1 METKD
6 VFEVFSLVLV
16 EVANLELKVLNDV
29 VAAKLKEFNTVL
41 ISIFIS

>member
-6 VFEVFSLVLV
+6 VFEVFSPVLV

-29 VAAKLKEFNTVL
+29 VAAKVKEVIEF
-41 ISIFIS
+41 